1 MLLPRVT
8 ALAASLFVLGVA
20 GAANAQQFEVPASA
34 KAAIIDQTNA
44 YRQSKDLAPLSE
56 NETASRAAQAYA
68 NYLARTARGGHG
80 ADGRNPVQRLRAGGV
95 KFCKF
100 RGENWHMSWTRPAR
114 ATSDAAMNA
123 AMRFWKKSPGHERV
137 LRSRSNE
144 IGVGVAGYRHG
155 NQWWYQEIQVFIDT
169 SCLKGTQTT
178 ANIAAG
184 AQDQTPPLPERKPV
198 PSLPDRNPLRMQP

>member
-1 MLLPRVT
+1 MLLPRIL
-8 ALAASLFVLGVA
+8 ALAATVCTLGVVPRA
-20 GAANAQQFEVPASA
+20 HAQQFEVPVSA

-44 YRQSKDLAPLSE
+44 YRQSKGLAPLSE
-56 NETASRAAQAYA
+56 NEGASRAAQAYA
-68 NYLARTARGGHG
+68 NYLAETARGGHS

-114 ATSDAAMNA
+114 ASSDTAMDT
-123 AMRFWKKSPGHERV
+123 AMRLWKKSPGHERA

-144 IGVGVAGYRHG
+144 IGVGVAGFRHG

-169 SCLKGTQTT
+169 SCLKTTQT
-178 ANIAAG
+178 AVV
-184 AQDQTPPLPERKPV
+184 QMEDQSPSLPDRKPL
-198 PSLPDRNPLRMQP
+198 PSLPDRNPLRLRSP